1 MHEMTDTQRRL
12 RGHDFL
18 PPPAERRQIPGE
30 RKTERVPLAE
40 KPISLHYFCASAD
53 WWIAEIWPEDGQ
65 WMAFGYAQFAS
76 MPECAEWGYIS
87 LNELEELRVM
97 AGPIPII
104 VERDLH
110 WTPVPFWRT
119 DADSTLNTSIRRIRD
134 QAEAAEALDALPR
147 QAKADHLTD
156 QSLAAARTMILQRF
170 PGAGASSSAADPSRS
185 PGAPGSPRP
194 SLSQLQEW
202 FADGGCETPDGC
214 WVEPDGTCEH
224 GQQSWLLKLGMI

>member
-1 MHEMTDTQRRL
+1 MHDMTETQRRL

-18 PPPAERRQIPGE
+18 PPPGERGRIPGE
-30 RKTERVPLAE
+30 RATEGVPLAE
-40 KPISLHYFCASAD
+40 KVIRIHYFCASAD
-53 WWIAEIWPEDGQ
+53 WWIAEIWPEDGL

-76 MPECAEWGYIS
+76 MPECAEWGLIS

-97 AGPIPII
+97 AGPLPII
-104 VERDLH
+104 VERDLY

-119 DADSTLNTSIRRIRD
+119 DADSTLNTSIRRLRD

-147 QAKADHLTD
+147 QAKADHLIDESAT
-156 QSLAAARTMILQRF
+156 AARAMILQRF
-170 PGAGASSSAADPSRS
+170 PGVGTSSSAADPSRTA
-185 PGAPGSPRP
+185 GAPGAPRP
-194 SLSQLQEW
+194 SLSRLQEW
-202 FADGGCETPDGC
+202 LAEAGCETPDGC